1 MGEIFNPFLLIR
13 LLILYASFL
22 FLPFPQLSIIS
33 EKLGKLPEQDLD
45 FVTSE
50 KAKRFMRKLSNKL
63 PVPLKRQ
70 FPKAPSNA
78 LDLLS
83 KMLQIH
89 PKRRITVEQALAH
102 PFLASLHSPE
112 DEPVAHANFDFS
124 FEDEKLHRARLQEL
138 IWEEVGDFRP
148 YCLPV
153 PVSFGKSKKQ
163 SFCQKL
169 YHA

>member
-1 MGEIFNPFLLIR
+1 
-13 LLILYASFL
+13 
-22 FLPFPQLSIIS
+22 
-33 EKLGKLPEQDLD
+33 
-45 FVTSE
+45 
-50 KAKRFMRKLSNKL
+50 MRKLSNKL

-153 PVSFGKSKKQ
+153 PISFGKSKKQ